1 VSPGSSKANASAP
14 SPSGS
19 LADLGAAEQAVVGFD
34 TATADTAVC
43 AIRGGEVL
51 YEELI
56 GLATDGSPRHS
67 TALLAEVERA
77 ADASGGWGQVGRIA
91 VGRGPG
97 SFVGIRIGL
106 ATARGL
112 AASTGISVAGVCTL
126 DAVGRA
132 LTDKASPVPF
142 PGRTGQTNSGALAVL
157 DARRG
162 EVFAALYAPTG
173 ERVWEPLVATPEAL
187 AERLGALPAPTLAVG
202 PGAIRFRDQ
211 LASRD
216 VDIPDDA
223 DPVHRVSARHVCALA
238 EVARSGDGGHLD
250 PIYLRPPDAQRWRE
264 RDTSQ
269 RAQ

>member
-1 VSPGSSKANASAP
+1 M
-14 SPSGS
+14 
-19 LADLGAAEQAVVGFD
+19 
-34 TATADTAVC
+34 
-43 AIRGGEVL
+43 RGGEVL

-56 GLATDGSPRHS
+56 GLAADGSPRHS

-77 ADASGGWGQVGRIA
+77 ADASGGWDRVGRIA

-112 AASTGISVAGVCTL
+112 SASTGLPATGVCTL
-126 DAVGRA
+126 DAIGRA
-132 LTDKASPVPF
+132 I
-142 PGRTGQTNSGALAVL
+142 GAGLAVL

-162 EVFAALYAPTG
+162 EVFAALYGPTG
-173 ERVWEPLVATPEAL
+173 ERLWEPLVIAPQAL
-187 AERLGALPAPTLAVG
+187 AERLDQLPSSLLAAG
-202 PGAIRFRDQ
+202 PGAIRFRHE

-238 EVARSGDGGHLD
+238 EAARSGDGGPLE

>member
-1 VSPGSSKANASAP
+1 L
-14 SPSGS
+14 PSGS
-19 LADLGAAEQAVVGFD
+19 LADLGLPEKAVVGFD

-43 AIRGGEVL
+43 AMRSGKVL
-51 YEELI
+51 YEQLL
-56 GLATDGSPRHS
+56 GLSAEGSPRHS
-67 TALLAEVERA
+67 TALLTEVERA
-77 ADASGGWGQVGRIA
+77 AEACGGWQQVGRIA

-112 AASTGISVAGVCTL
+112 SAGTGLPTTGVCTL
-126 DAVGRA
+126 DALGRA
-132 LTDKASPVPF
+132 IGEGL
-142 PGRTGQTNSGALAVL
+142 ALL

-162 EVFAALYAPTG
+162 EVFAALYSSTG
-173 ERVWEPLVATPEAL
+173 ERLWGPLVATPQAL
-187 AERLGALPAPTLAVG
+187 IERLDELPAPPLAAG
-202 PGAIRFRDQ
+202 PGAIRFRHE

-223 DPVHRVSARHVCALA
+223 DPIHKVSARHVCALA
-238 EVARSGDGGHLD
+238 ETVGSGDGGPLD